1 MDRATERLA
10 LIELLDR
17 DGRCVRAVDVTQ
29 WPLRIGRALD
39 NDLVLD
45 DPFVAAAHATLGLD
59 EQGALRLQVGDSV
72 NGVAWQGRR
81 LHRGEAAALPAGGAL
96 LQLGGCRLRL
106 RLPGENLAAERPLPV
121 MLPGF
126 DRRLAVIAAAVLG
139 VALLGHGL
147 VLDPGVDATAWLP
160 PLVGVPLALAG
171 WCGLWA
177 LLSKLF
183 QHRFDFAGHL
193 RVALPWLLAIELVE
207 ALLPPL
213 AASLGWPWLWR
224 LVPPALALLLLLLVR
239 AHLAHLL
246 PQHRRAVSV
255 ALASLAL
262 VGGSVSLALN
272 QRVSDSFSRAAYMST
287 LPLPALDFAPT
298 SSTEDVL
305 ADMAEISQRLAGR
318 ARQAREAE
326 AGDEGTD

>member
-1 MDRATERLA
+1 MDRAQERLA

-17 DGRCVRAVDVTQ
+17 DGRCQRAVDVQ
-29 WPLRIGRALD
+29 HWPFSIGRALD

-45 DPFVAAAHATLGLD
+45 DPFVAPRHASLAPD
-59 EQGALRLQVGDSV
+59 EQGGLRLRVGDSV
-72 NGVAWQGRR
+72 NGVGWQRRR
-81 LHRGEAAALPAGGAL
+81 LQRGEETLLPAEGAL

-106 RLPGENLAAERPLPV
+106 RLPGEALAAERPLPV
-121 MLPGF
+121 ILPGF
-126 DRRLAVIAAAVLG
+126 DRRLALVAAAVMA
-139 VALLGHGL
+139 VALLTHGL
-147 VLDPGVDATAWLP
+147 ALDPGVDATAWLP

-207 ALLPPL
+207 ALVPPL
-213 AASLGWPWLWR
+213 AASLGWPLLWR
-224 LVPPALALLLLLLVR
+224 LVPPAQALLLLLLVR
-239 AHLAHLL
+239 AHLDHLL
-246 PQHRRAVSV
+246 PQHRRAVGLALASV
-255 ALASLAL
+255 ALA
-262 VGGSVSLALN
+262 GGSVSLALN

-298 SSTEDVL
+298 STTEALL
-305 ADMAEISQRLAGR
+305 ADMATVSQRLAER
-318 ARQAREAE
+318 VQQARDAEAE
-326 AGDEGTD
+326 DDGGD